1 MEEVLRPVIAAMFI
15 TIIFIYVISTY
26 IKPKTGH
33 KNIDNFLSY
42 VVAQRE
48 QFAHAAVMVGII
60 TLFTDYALDMVSPE

>member
-15 TIIFIYVISTY
+15 TIIFIYVVSSY

-42 VVAQRE
+42 VGAQRE

-60 TLFTDYALDMVSPE
+60 TLFTDYVLELVAPE